1 MTAEPLT
8 ATTAPRSPWR
18 EAWRRLRRN
27 RLAIICGAILMVI
40 VLACLIGPMLT
51 GHRIDTQD
59 LARGANAALAAP
71 SADHWLGTDALGRDL
86 LSRILTGG
94 RVSLAVGLTAT
105 LVSLI
110 IGVAYGAT
118 SGFLGGRTDAIMM
131 RIVEILYALPFIILV
146 IILIVALEPVLS
158 QPSLKPL
165 VDLFG
170 GQGQVKLVVLFMV
183 IGAIEWLTMARV
195 VRAQV
200 MTLRQQDFVS
210 AALALGVPKWKIIL
224 RHLVPNCLG
233 PVIVYS
239 TLTIPAVMLLE
250 AVLSFLGLGVQ
261 PPFASWGSLIQEG
274 ADNLETR
281 PWMLVFPALFF
292 STTLFCFNFL
302 GDGLRDALDPKA
314 ER

>member
-1 MTAEPLT
+1 MSESP
-8 ATTAPRSPWR
+8 ATSSAPRSPWR

-27 RLAIICGAILMVI
+27 HLAVVCGALLIVIL
-40 VLACLIGPMLT
+40 LACIVGPHMT
-51 GHRIDTQD
+51 GHDIETQKLD
-59 LARGANAALAAP
+59 LGARPP
-71 SADHWLGTDALGRDL
+71 SATHRLGTDPLGRDL
-86 LSRILTGG
+86 LTRILVGG

-118 SGFLGGRTDAIMM
+118 SGFLGGRTDAAMM
-131 RIVEILYALPFIILV
+131 RIVEILYALPFIIIV
-146 IILIVALEPVLS
+146 IILIVALEPVFKD
-158 QPSLKPL
+158 PGMAWL
-165 VDLFG
+165 VRLFG
-170 GQGQVKLVVLFMV
+170 GEGQVKLVVLFMV

-210 AALALGVPKWKIIL
+210 AALALGVPKSRIVF

-261 PPFASWGSLIQEG
+261 APFASWGSLIQEG

-281 PWMLVFPALFF
+281 PWMLLFPALIF
-292 STTLFCFNFL
+292 STTLFCLNFL

-314 ER
+314 EK

>member
-1 MTAEPLT
+1 MTDVSSVSH
-8 ATTAPRSPWR
+8 APRSPWR

-27 RLAIICGAILMVI
+27 RLAVACGALLVLIG
-40 VLACLIGPMLT
+40 LACLLGPALT
-51 GHRIDTQD
+51 GHTIENQN
-59 LARGANAALAAP
+59 LALGATAP
-71 SADHWLGTDALGRDL
+71 SATHWLGTDTLGRDL
-86 LSRILTGG
+86 LTRILTGG
-94 RVSLAVGLTAT
+94 QVSLAVGLTAT

-118 SGFLGGRTDAIMM
+118 AGFLGGRTDAIMM

-146 IILIVALEPVLS
+146 IILIVVLEPVFKTP
-158 QPSLKPL
+158 QMAWL

-170 GQGQVKLVVLFMV
+170 GEGQIKLVVLFMV

-200 MTLRQQDFVS
+200 MTLRQQDFVA

-261 PPFASWGSLIQEG
+261 APFASWGSLIQEG
-274 ADNLETR
+274 ADNLETS
-281 PWMLVFPALFF
+281 PWLLVFPALLF
-292 STTLFCFNFL
+292 STTLFSFNFL